1 MTALD
6 PEGLQ
11 KRTPCHKLK
20 NQKVNFVSA
29 GPNFTHSLDGHDKL
43 TGFKNNTFPLA
54 ICGSIDTCS
63 RKLLWL
69 RVSKI
74 NSNLKLVFK
83 WYLEHLKNSKK
94 VSQL

>member
-11 KRTPCHKLK
+11 KRIPCHKMK
-20 NQKVNFVSA
+20 NQKGNFVSA

-54 ICGSIDTCS
+54 IYGSIDTCS
-63 RKLLWL
+63 WKLLWL

-94 VSQL
+94 MSQL